1 MIIAG
6 DMSLYFGVMILTLII
21 GGGAQL
27 YVQASSESTAMFPA
41 RTE

>member
-27 YVQASSESTAMFPA
+27 YVTSQLKKYSHVPA

>member
-6 DMSLYFGVMILTLII
+6 DMGLYFGVMILTLII

-27 YVQASSESTAMFPA
+27 YVTSQLKSTAMFPA